1 MINVNTNVH
10 EAFNTLVKEV
20 AKKIDEPYFLVQNW
34 FISIVLSLVDLDEV
48 AKEIKKAIERSRA
61 PEPQEPKAIPGKT
74 GSK

>member
-34 FISIVLSLVDLDEV
+34 FISIVLKVVDLDQV
-48 AKEIKKAIERSRA
+48 AKEIKQAIELSRSSARSNKEA
-61 PEPQEPKAIPGKT
+61 TPGET

>member
-1 MINVNTNVH
+1 MINVNTNAH

-34 FISIVLSLVDLDEV
+34 FISIVLKVVDLDQV
-48 AKEIKKAIERSRA
+48 AKEIKQAIELSRSSDRSNK
-61 PEPQEPKAIPGKT
+61 EAIPGET